1 MGRRLLDK
9 IRKATTYEEQKKN
22 REELVTV
29 LDDNSFSLTTKFCY
43 NGSSTIIKAVLE
55 EVPDGVEI
63 IADQLD
69 KVKHIDLSDPSQSV
83 EVNIGDGRLY
93 VPDRPFDQALVLSEL
108 LGVRARTKKGSSQD
122 ALTNLFMHPVMVT
135 FILEKWRHVKFSF
148 YLHLR
153 FVESFFSRS
162 HVHNVFFQGLDS
174 FPPRLLPLPPDRH
187 QPPPGEAEIPQRK

>member
-1 MGRRLLDK
+1 MPPGKQNEFSEYHDDSKCQASCQVPEHCEVGRRLLAK

-153 FVESFFSRS
+153 FVESS
-162 HVHNVFFQGLDS
+162 
-174 FPPRLLPLPPDRH
+174 
-187 QPPPGEAEIPQRK
+187 